1 MDHVRQGDSYGARGQ
16 KIRIVSLIAV
26 VLVVGWALSLLAP
39 ADWSS
44 GEGTIVASQGG
55 RTVIEATVAVGGA
68 ATINLAAIVDDTSY
82 RLELPNGIPVDSLIE
97 ATVAVASTGDATTG
111 PVDDLRIDVTLPDG
125 RVEPLPVVGYDED
138 QAVMVARRQP
148 TQSSAFALG
157 LLGLVAVLWVTE
169 AVPLFVTS
177 LAIPVLL
184 VIDGAAT
191 AQEATAP
198 FFNPI
203 IVLFFAGFL
212 MAQAMARSGL
222 DRRIAIAVTAR
233 SGSGPKTMFISMLAI
248 TAAMSMFM
256 SNTAAAAVLIPI
268 AVAVSAPLEDTRF
281 RSMLVLGIAYAATIG
296 GVGSAI
302 GTPANQLAIEFL
314 DGFGYR
320 SITFVERFLFGLPM
334 LVVFLPMAG
343 VYLWITHRPE
353 VDRDR
358 FASAHRSAV
367 AEHRAIGRPDRD
379 EIIVLL
385 VFFAVMAGWLTQTMH
400 GIHPGIVALAGAV
413 ALFVIGRLAPE
424 DLGRISWSSLLTF
437 GGGLTLGYFLV
448 SSGTSDWIATH
459 LDGFGAVPTWAAVMA
474 VAALTVGLTTV
485 ASNTASAAILIPL
498 ALPVASVIG
507 VDPVVLVVVVAIAS
521 SIDFALV
528 VGTPPTMIA
537 YATGLFTAGGIFRK
551 GILLDLL
558 GIIVL
563 SLGIAQIWHL
573 MGIA

>member
-1 MDHVRQGDSYGARGQ
+1 VA
-16 KIRIVSLIAV
+16 
-26 VLVVGWALSLLAP
+26 LVAGWALSLIAP
-39 ADWSS
+39 ADWPP
-44 GEGTIVASQGG
+44 GEGTIVVARSGH
-55 RTVIEATVAVGGA
+55 TVIEAPVTVGAA
-68 ATINLAAIVDDTSY
+68 ATINLAAVVDDTSY

-97 ATVAVASTGDATTG
+97 ATVAVASTGDATAG
-111 PVDDLRIDVTLPDG
+111 PADDLRIDLTLSDG
-125 RVEPLPVVGYDED
+125 RVEPIAVVGYDED
-138 QAVMVARRQP
+138 RAVMVARRQP
-148 TQSSAFALG
+148 THSSDFALG

-184 VIDGAAT
+184 VIEGAAT
-191 AQEATAP
+191 AQAATAP

-212 MAQAMARSGL
+212 MAEAMARSGL
-222 DRRIAIAVTAR
+222 DHRIAIAVTAR
-233 SGSGPKTMFISMLAI
+233 SGAGPKTMFVSMLAI
-248 TAAMSMFM
+248 AAAMSMFM

-268 AVAVSAPLEDTRF
+268 AVAVSTPLEDTRF

-320 SITFVERFLFGLPM
+320 SITFVEWFLFGLPM
-334 LVVFLPMAG
+334 VVVFLPVTG
-343 VYLWITHRPE
+343 LYLWMTHRPE
-353 VDRDR
+353 VDRER
-358 FASAHRSAV
+358 FVSAHRSAV
-367 AEHRAIGRPDRD
+367 EEHRAIGPPNGNQ
-379 EIIVLL
+379 ITVLL
-385 VFFAVMAGWLTQTMH
+385 VFFGVMVGWLTQAMH

-413 ALFVIGRLAPE
+413 VLFVIGRLEPE

-448 SSGTSDWIATH
+448 ASGTSDWIATQ
-459 LDGFGAVPTWAAVMA
+459 LDGLGAIPTWAAVAA
-474 VAALTVGLTTV
+474 VATLTVALTTV

-498 ALPVASVIG
+498 ALPIAAVIG
-507 VDPVVLVVVVAIAS
+507 LDPVVLVVVVAIAS

-537 YATGLFTAGGIFRK
+537 YSTGLFTAGGIFRK
-551 GILLDLL
+551 GVLLDLL
-558 GIIVL
+558 GILIL
-563 SLGIAQIWHL
+563 SLGIVQIWHL
-573 MGIA
+573 MGIT